1 LRIGRG
7 LGFRGGG
14 GVGIGVGFD
23 VQVELETKCLQV
35 GVLFGG
41 TVFGVF
47 GEVLAVVV
55 GEFLDEIAE
64 MVLEAGAAGVE
75 EGEVE
80 GAQDEGGAAVIVRTL
95 GDAIEDLHEGVLEV
109 FGTFEHGGGIEA
121 GVDAAGDAFDEV
133 GVEVAE
139 ELAAEG
145 GRAAGAA
152 INFDVGAAGCVLCSH
167 VESP

>member
-1 LRIGRG
+1 MRVRRG

-14 GVGIGVGFD
+14 RGGFD
-23 VQVELETKCLQV
+23 FDFEVELATKCLQLGLV
-35 GVLFGG
+35 FGG
-41 TVFGVF
+41 AVFGVF

-80 GAQDEGGAAVIVRTL
+80 GAQDEGGAAVIVLTF

-109 FGTFEHGGGIEA
+109 FGTLEHGGGIEA
-121 GVDAAGDAFDEV
+121 GVDAAGEALDKV

-145 GRAAGAA
+145 GGAAAASVNLDVSAAGRV
-152 INFDVGAAGCVLCSH
+152 FECHVVLR
-167 VESP
+167 